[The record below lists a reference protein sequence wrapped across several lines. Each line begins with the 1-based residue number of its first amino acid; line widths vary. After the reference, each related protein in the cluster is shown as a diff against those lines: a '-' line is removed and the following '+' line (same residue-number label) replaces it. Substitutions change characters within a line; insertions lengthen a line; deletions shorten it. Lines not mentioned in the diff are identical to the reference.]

1 MRLPVTRP
9 QPVPAD
15 RVADASQAPA
25 RRRPS
30 RHFHGIGYVLA
41 ILLLGTNMPTALYG
55 VYRSEFGFSPATQT
69 AIFAMY
75 AAALVPTLFLFGPL
89 SDRIGRRPILVTA
102 LLAGAVAAAVLATAD
117 STAWLFA
124 GRILQGVSVGACS
137 AAGTAALLEHAPAR
151 NPVRAARAATASTAL
166 GAALGPLFAGAIAE
180 YLPHP
185 TVLPY
190 ALFAVALL
198 PGFIALVLLPKPE
211 RATRTRTTGDRLIEL
226 PRVPREIRSVFLLA
240 TFPSAVAWAAVGLF
254 QSVVPSWI
262 SEMLGVSNLLIAA
275 GTATLVMS
283 CSVASQLGMRGMDPV
298 VAQRIGLGLLL
309 AGMVGVVVV
318 DRIHSVPLLFVVAVA
333 VGAGHGLAFAGGMQR
348 VGTAIAT
355 RARDSGGAVL
365 AAFYTLTY
373 LGTGVPAVAA
383 GLLMTYQG
391 TSAAVAEFATTTALA
406 CLIALVLNRTRPARA
421 SGTATG

>member
-1 MRLPVTRP
+1 VRPTVTRP

-15 RVADASQAPA
+15 HVVRVPEPPA
-25 RRRPS
+25 RRWPA

-69 AIFAMY
+69 AIFAVY

-89 SDRIGRRPILVTA
+89 SDRIGRRPILMTA
-102 LLAGAVAAAVLATAD
+102 LLAGLVGAAVLATAD

-137 AAGTAALLEHAPAR
+137 AAGTAALLEHVPAR
-151 NPVRAARAATASTAL
+151 NPVRAARAATASTAV

-190 ALFAVALL
+190 VLFAAALVPGVVAL
-198 PGFIALVLLPKPE
+198 ILLPKPDGAT
-211 RATRTRTTGDRLIEL
+211 RATGGRLIER
-226 PRVPREIRSVFLLA
+226 PRVPRDIRSVFLLA

-262 SEMLGVSNLLIAA
+262 SEMLGVSNLLIGA
-275 GTATLVMS
+275 GTAALVMS
-283 CSVASQLGMRGMDPV
+283 CSVVSQLSMRGLDPV
-298 VAQRIGLGLLL
+298 VAQRIGLGLMC
-309 AGMVGVVVV
+309 AGMIGVLVV
-318 DRIHSVPLLFVVAVA
+318 DRVRSLPLLFVVAVA
-333 VGAGHGLAFAGGMQR
+333 VGVGHGFAFAGGMQR
-348 VGTAIAT
+348 VGIAIAT

-373 LGTGVPAVAA
+373 LGTGVPAIAA
-383 GLLMTYQG
+383 GLLMTHQG
-391 TSAAVAEFATTTALA
+391 TSAAVAEFAAATALA
-406 CLIALVLNRTRPARA
+406 CLIALVLNRTRRARA
-421 SGTATG
+421 AGTATG

>member
-1 MRLPVTRP
+1 MRPTVTRP
-9 QPVPAD
+9 QPAPAD
-15 RVADASQAPA
+15 HVVRVGEAPA
-25 RRRPS
+25 GRWPA

-55 VYRSEFGFSPATQT
+55 VYRSEFGFSPVTQT
-69 AIFAMY
+69 AIFAVY

-89 SDRIGRRPILVTA
+89 SDRIGRRPVLMIA
-102 LLAGAVAAAVLATAD
+102 LLAGVVGAAVLATAG

-124 GRILQGVSVGACS
+124 GRILQGISVGACS
-137 AAGTAALLEHAPAR
+137 AAGTAALLEHVPAR

-180 YLPHP
+180 YLPYP

-190 ALFAVALL
+190 VLFTVALL
-198 PGFIALVLLPKPE
+198 PGVVAMMLLPRPD
-211 RATRTRTTGDRLIEL
+211 RAPRTTGRRLIEL

-254 QSVVPSWI
+254 QSVVPSWVT
-262 SEMLGVSNLLIAA
+262 EMLGVSNLLIGA
-275 GTATLVMS
+275 GTAALVMS
-283 CSVASQLGMRGMDPV
+283 CSVVSQLSMRGLDPV
-298 VAQRIGLGLLL
+298 VAQRIGLGLMF

-318 DRIHSVPLLFVVAVA
+318 DRTRSLPLLFVVAVS
-333 VGAGHGLAFAGGMQR
+333 VGVGHGFAFAGGMQR

-355 RARDSGGAVL
+355 RARDAGGAVL
-365 AAFYTLTY
+365 AAFFTLTY
-373 LGTGVPAVAA
+373 VGTGVPAIAT

-391 TSAAVAEFATTTALA
+391 TSAAVAEFAAVTALA
-406 CLIALVLNRTRPARA
+406 CLIALVLNRTRRA
-421 SGTATG
+421 SGVATE

>member
-1 MRLPVTRP
+1 MRPPLTRP
-9 QPVPAD
+9 QPAPAD
-15 RVADASQAPA
+15 RVADASEASA
-25 RRRPS
+25 RHRPS

-69 AIFAMY
+69 AIFAVY

-102 LLAGAVAAAVLATAD
+102 LLAGAVGAAVLATAD

-190 ALFAVALL
+190 ALFAVALV
-198 PGFIALVLLPKPE
+198 PGFVALVLLPKPE
-211 RATRTRTTGDRLIEL
+211 RATRTTGGRLIEL
-226 PRVPREIRSVFLLA
+226 PRVPRDIRSVFLLA
-240 TFPSAVAWAAVGLF
+240 TLPSAVAWAAVGLF

-262 SEMLGVSNLLIAA
+262 SEMLGVSNLLIGAGPAA
-275 GTATLVMS
+275 LVMS
-283 CSVASQLGMRGMDPV
+283 CSVASQLGMRGTDPV

-318 DRIHSVPLLFVVAVA
+318 DRIRGVPLLFVVAVA
-333 VGAGHGLAFAGGMQR
+333 VGVGHGLAFAGGMQR

-355 RARDSGGAVL
+355 RARASGGAVL

-391 TSAAVAEFATTTALA
+391 TSAAVTEFATATALA